1 MLPQAVEFRIS
12 DAAGIARIPTAI
24 DPGGAVLVSGTL
36 ARLQDRWKVGE
47 CSRSSKHDC
56 GTRATYWHE
65 GLNGAF
71 SLCPWLLDL
80 KLTSCRDLPL
90 SLDYKTDGVSSR
102 CSSPAGIT
110 RVELGL
116 ENLDLNPRPPRPN
129 PRTARHLH

>member
-56 GTRATYWHE
+56 GTRATYWHK

-90 SLDYKTDGVSSR
+90 SLDYKTTKSIRIKTSPRKFISFLQCFMVSLPDR
-102 CSSPAGIT
+102 
-110 RVELGL
+110 L
-116 ENLDLNPRPPRPN
+116 
-129 PRTARHLH
+129 